1 MNKNGSRKIDLI
13 KNQIS
18 VIENEN
24 NVLIHRIE
32 DYKKNL
38 ELNFEIL
45 KKTFIKFGG
54 DEKKINDDIIK
65 GKLLFNKYDILIERK
80 KVIKKEIYS
89 LKQHLENKKIKIYQE
104 MDNYSMENEKL
115 SEEINSK
122 DNDIKKL
129 KDDLVK
135 IREKAFFKRATKEIK
150 VCPPTKNNVIINQE
164 IINEKDII
172 LKVINISKKKEGI
185 IKNIKSK
192 YDSLYNRLKKES
204 EEKNV
209 KIDNIEQLKI
219 EEEKDEK
226 DSSSSSSSD
235 EDSKKDKKY
244 EKLTLEKLKEKR
256 EHLRKKYKEYKNK
269 IESYKQEYRIYNEKI
284 LKIKNNFP

>member
-1 MNKNGSRKIDLI
+1 MNKNGNRKMDLI

-18 VIENEN
+18 IIENEN
-24 NVLIHRIE
+24 NALIHRIE
-32 DYKKNL
+32 DCKKNL

-65 GKLLFNKYDILIERK
+65 GKSLFNKYDILIERK

-104 MDNYSMENEKL
+104 MDNYSRENEKL

-192 YDSLYNRLKKES
+192 YDSLYNKLKKES

-226 DSSSSSSSD
+226 ESSSSSSSD

>member
-269 IESYKQEYRIYNEKI
+269 IESCKQEYRIYNEKI

>member
-192 YDSLYNRLKKES
+192 YDSLYNKLKKES

-256 EHLRKKYKEYKNK
+256 ENLRKKYKEYKNK